1 MFFFLIRLV
10 LYEWAVKTSIL
21 KHKILEPQ
29 RSLSCGVKRIC
40 KTHLQGIAI
49 KALSFVL
56 EMLISE
62 HKCKLSCSDL
72 LLLTKHPNTD
82 LLNSKP
88 LVFIGEKKKK
98 QNTLE
103 TVLAPLKC
111 CRKDVWYHGLW
122 GHTDVLP
129 PAHRLA
135 VSKRWSQS
143 EWLSYWTLRDLH
155 GRVWGSAKP
164 HVHQTAVQKHNPGP
178 AQTAEITYT
187 LPVFLLFYFLK

>member
-29 RSLSCGVKRIC
+29 RSLSCGVKRIS

-88 LVFIGEKKKK
+88 LVFIGKKKNSHVRDCSGPIEML
-98 QNTLE
+98 QE
-103 TVLAPLKC
+103 GCVVP
-111 CRKDVWYHGLW
+111 VLW